1 MSVRRAE
8 PDEAGALTRLIN
20 SAFGPAEDFFVHGD
34 RISVDGVRERFD
46 TGMFLVTEDYGGCVY
61 VELRGDRAYFG
72 LLSVDPALQ
81 GQGLARRLIAA
92 AEGHAFSHGCGFMD
106 ISVVNLRT
114 ELPPLYRKFGYVETG
129 AEPWPDDVPTK
140 VPCHFICM
148 TKDLSKQGG
157 NAN

>member
-34 RISVDGVRERFD
+34 RISVDGVRERVD
-46 TGMFLVTEDYGGCVY
+46 TGMFLATEDYGGCVY

-72 LLSVDPALQ
+72 LLSVDPVRQ
-81 GQGLARRLIAA
+81 GQGLAKRLIAA
-92 AEGHAFSHGCGFMD
+92 AEEHAFSHGCEFMD

-114 ELPPLYRKFGYVETG
+114 ELPPLYRKLGYVETG
-129 AEPWPDDVPTK
+129 IEPWPEGVPTK
-140 VPCHFICM
+140 LPCHFICM
-148 TKDLSKQGG
+148 AKDLSKGG
-157 NAN
+157 Q